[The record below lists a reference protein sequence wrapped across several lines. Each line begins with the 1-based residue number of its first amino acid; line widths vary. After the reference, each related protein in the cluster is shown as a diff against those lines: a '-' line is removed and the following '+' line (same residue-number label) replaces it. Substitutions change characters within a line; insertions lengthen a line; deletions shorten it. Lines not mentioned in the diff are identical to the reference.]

1 MKHGEIL
8 DGILESAPNQHSIF
22 SDIEITQ
29 KADCQTKF
37 EFPATKETMKAVG
50 STVDQIVLKRGY
62 EGLRGIKI
70 KHKNG
75 NESEM
80 FSSSNVYTYGFDTIK
95 GLAHKRIASI
105 GF

>member
-50 STVDQIVLKRGY
+50 STVDQIVLLRGY
-62 EGLRGIKI
+62 AGLRGIKI
-70 KHKNG
+70 KHKND
-75 NESEM
+75 NESEIN
-80 FSSSNVYTYGFDTIK
+80 SSNVYTYNADSIK
-95 GLAHKRIASI
+95 GLANKRIASI